1 MIETKFKNTEIGMIP
16 QDWDVKNIDKS
27 CTIKARIGWQGLTTA
42 EYLSNGD
49 YILITGTDFENG
61 FINWKSCSFV
71 SKWRFEQDKNI
82 QIKEGD
88 ILISKD
94 GTIGKVAFL
103 NKIPKQGTL
112 NSGIFV
118 VRPLE
123 SGINQTYLS
132 LVFKSLWF
140 KDFIDK
146 LTAGS
151 TIVHLYQKDFVK
163 FHFPLPPTL
172 AEQNRIATALSDI
185 DSLIDSLG
193 KLIQKKRNIKQGAM
207 QELLTGRKRL
217 KGFTKPWVEKTL
229 GDVCSLYGRI
239 GFRGYTKADLV
250 AKHQGA
256 ITFSPSDINEQVLY
270 YDNCDYIS
278 LAKYEESPEIKVYNG
293 DIIFCKTASIGK
305 CAIVK
310 NLQEKATI
318 NPQFVV
324 LKNFKCDNNFLYY
337 ILAFS
342 DFQERVKS
350 ITGGSTILTMSQ
362 EKLKAQK
369 ILMPSTLEEQNAIAR
384 ILSDM
389 DNEIEA
395 LEAKQ
400 EKYKSIKEGMMQELL
415 SGRIRLV

>member
-1 MIETKFKNTEIGMIP
+1 MKETKFKDTEIGLIP
-16 QDWDVKNIDKS
+16 EDWKVKPLTELCEFRNGYTPSKAVREYWENG
-27 CTIKARIGWQGLTTA
+27 TIPWFRMEDIRNNGRILSDSIQHITPVAVKGELFETNSIIMSTTA
-42 EYLSNGD
+42 
-49 YILITGTDFENG
+49 
-61 FINWKSCSFV
+61 
-71 SKWRFEQDKNI
+71 
-82 QIKEGD
+82 
-88 ILISKD
+88 
-94 GTIGKVAFL
+94 TIGEHALLIADSLANQQFTNL
-103 NKIPKQGTL
+103 KIRKSQENVMDIMYFYWYCYKLGDWCRA
-112 NSGIFV
+112 N
-118 VRPLE
+118 
-123 SGINQTYLS
+123 INEGGLAAVNIS
-132 LVFKSLWF
+132 
-140 KDFIDK
+140 DFANVPI
-146 LTAGS
+146 
-151 TIVHLYQKDFVK
+151 
-163 FHFPLPPTL
+163 PLPPTL
-172 AEQNRIATALSDI
+172 AEQTRIATALSDI

-207 QELLTGRKRL
+207 QELLTGKKRL
-217 KGFTKPWVEKTL
+217 KGFEKPWVERTI

-250 AKHQGA
+250 AKHHGA

-324 LKNFKCDNNFLYY
+324 LKDFKCNNIFLYY

-389 DNEIEA
+389 DKEIEA

-415 SGRIRLV
+415 SGKIRLI

>member
-1 MIETKFKNTEIGMIP
+1 MKETKFKDTEIGLIP
-16 QDWDVKNIDKS
+16 EDWKVKPLTELCEFRNGYTPSKAVREYWENG
-27 CTIKARIGWQGLTTA
+27 TIPWFRMEDIRNNGRILSDSIQHITPVAVKGELFETNSIIMSTTA
-42 EYLSNGD
+42 
-49 YILITGTDFENG
+49 
-61 FINWKSCSFV
+61 
-71 SKWRFEQDKNI
+71 
-82 QIKEGD
+82 
-88 ILISKD
+88 
-94 GTIGKVAFL
+94 TIGEHALLIADSLANQQFTNL
-103 NKIPKQGTL
+103 KIRKSQENVMDIMYFYWYCYKLGDWCTA
-112 NSGIFV
+112 N
-118 VRPLE
+118 
-123 SGINQTYLS
+123 INEGGLAAVNIS
-132 LVFKSLWF
+132 
-140 KDFIDK
+140 DFANVPI
-146 LTAGS
+146 
-151 TIVHLYQKDFVK
+151 
-163 FHFPLPPTL
+163 PLPPTL
-172 AEQNRIATALSDI
+172 AEQTRIATALSDI

-207 QELLTGRKRL
+207 QELLTGKKRL
-217 KGFTKPWVEKTL
+217 KGFEKPWVERTI

-250 AKHQGA
+250 AKHHGA

-324 LKNFKCDNNFLYY
+324 LKDFKCNNIFLYY

-389 DNEIEA
+389 DKEIEA

-415 SGRIRLV
+415 SGKIRLI